1 MILISLIVLFI
12 LNSNK
17 NESFEDFQKV
27 TGERNENARRK
38 SGFQS
43 GITSET
49 QFTQGNRGI
58 QGVQG
63 AQGVQGHTGDDG
75 ARGFNGRRGM
85 DAMSLPPIKF
95 IDKESGEVLGKIP
108 EEGYPSIE
116 EQAKN
121 GIQEIIIPVPRG
133 KSGDTGTPGNTGPR
147 GASGFTGESTLCVGK
162 GDTGNTGDTGAPGAQ
177 GTSGLIGDSGPPGIP
192 GTASNGL
199 NAVPGMPGRP
209 APPSL
214 PSEKGDKGTPGTPGT
229 PGPPGPLDII
239 SIPRNKRKEHR
250 NHHNAHVPF
259 IKIEERT
266 MGGNGEANNDIWF
279 YRWGDNCLFYAVWH
293 DGGSRKP
300 GLFHFKSSHVN
311 RFHPDA
317 KQGGHRWQ
325 IPNLMGGSGH
335 GFADWAEI
343 RDGGSIKIWVHRVPA
358 GTKASIIQL
367 WWDN

>member
-12 LNSNK
+12 FNSNK
-17 NESFEDFQKV
+17 NESFQDFQIV
-27 TGERNENARRK
+27 TGASNENAREKR
-38 SGFQS
+38 GFIS
-43 GITSET
+43 NETGET
-49 QFTQGNRGI
+49 QFKKGDRGI
-58 QGVQG
+58 QGVRG
-63 AQGVQGHTGDDG
+63 AQGPTGDTG

-85 DAMSLPPIKF
+85 DAMPLPPIKF

-116 EQAKN
+116 EQAIN

-133 KSGDTGTPGNTGPR
+133 KTGDTGTTGNTGER
-147 GASGFTGESTLCVGK
+147 GATGFTGESSQCVGQ
-162 GDTGNTGDTGAPGAQ
+162 GDMGITGDTGAQGAQ
-177 GTSGLIGDSGPPGIP
+177 GARGPIGPVGPPGLS

-199 NAVPGMPGRP
+199 NAVPGMPG
-209 APPSL
+209 
-214 PSEKGDKGTPGTPGT
+214 KGKR
-229 PGPPGPLDII
+229 GPPGVQGRQGPAGPLDIR
-239 SIPRNKRKEHR
+239 SIPRNKRKENR
-250 NHHNAHVPF
+250 NHNNAHVPF

-266 MGGNGEANNDIWF
+266 MGGNGGANNDIWF
-279 YRWGDNCLFYAVWH
+279 YRWGDNCLFYAIWH

-300 GLFHFKSSHVN
+300 GLFHFKSSHVS
-311 RFHPDA
+311 RDHPDA

-335 GFADWAEI
+335 GFGDWAEI
-343 RDGGSIKIWVHRVPA
+343 RNGGSIKIWVHRVPA